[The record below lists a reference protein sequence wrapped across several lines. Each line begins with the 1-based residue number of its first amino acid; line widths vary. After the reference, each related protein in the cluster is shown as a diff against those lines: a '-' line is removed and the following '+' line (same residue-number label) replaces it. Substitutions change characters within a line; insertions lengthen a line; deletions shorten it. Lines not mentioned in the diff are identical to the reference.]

1 MPIITID
8 VECRDGIIT
17 RHFCTVVTDAS
28 EIHKALMDSV
38 NFIKSIGWSYIEHT
52 ITVHE
57 QKENVFEKGKTNE

>member
-17 RHFCTVVTDAS
+17 RHFCTVVSDAS
-28 EIHKALMDSV
+28 EIHKALMESV
-38 NFIKSIGWSYIEHT
+38 NFIKSIGWLYIEHT

-57 QKENVFEKGKTNE
+57 QRENVFEKGKN